1 MPQVKYRIF
10 ELSARAVMSY
20 ATKQEGRYQFCRFV
34 KHIGRR
40 TRKEKAI

>member
-20 ATKQEGRYQFCRFV
+20 ATKQEGRYQFALDAAS
-34 KHIGRR
+34 
-40 TRKEKAI
+40 TEK